1 MLGASS
7 GPSRRWFAKHAS
19 RGRLVG
25 VLMIGAWLLPSV
37 VCGAEIRGRV
47 VFASTGRAVVNQPIR
62 LRDRV
67 IGRTDSTGTYALDLP
82 PGRHVVT
89 ILDDNNVILF
99 VSPHGNR
106 QDIRVQDR
114 RVK

>member
-7 GPSRRWFAKHAS
+7 GSSRRWFATHAS

-37 VCGAEIRGRV
+37 AGGAEIRGRIV
-47 VFASTGRAVVNQPIR
+47 SASTGRAVANQPIR
-62 LRDRV
+62 LGDRE

-82 PGRHVVT
+82 PGQHVVT
-89 ILDDNNVILF
+89 VMAENVTLF
-99 VSPHGNR
+99 VSPYGNR
-106 QDIRVQDR
+106 QDV